1 MMGDKE
7 KAVNAGGRNPLD
19 EILMRKEEERVLNEG
34 TPRGMKVS
42 MGRYEMEVT
51 PGMLADLCA
60 IHDGDHMP
68 EAIDRIESVMISMY
82 RGEVDADMV
91 MGCLSV
97 LHDIKDDYELLLTMN
112 IRERKEA
119 GHESE

>member
-1 MMGDKE
+1 MMSDTE
-7 KAVNAGGRNPLD
+7 KTVNAGGRTLLD
-19 EILMRKEEERVLNEG
+19 EILMKKEEEQAANEY

-51 PGMLADLCA
+51 PSMLANLCA

-97 LHDIKDDYELLLTMN
+97 LHDIKDDYELILAMN
-112 IRERKEA
+112 IQERKEA
-119 GHESE
+119 GHDGE